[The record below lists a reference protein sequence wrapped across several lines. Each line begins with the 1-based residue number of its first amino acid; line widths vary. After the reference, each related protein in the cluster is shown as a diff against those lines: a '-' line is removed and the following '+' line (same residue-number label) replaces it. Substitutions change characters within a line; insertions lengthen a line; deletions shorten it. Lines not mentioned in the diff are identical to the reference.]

1 MVTAED
7 LPYIPAAAKRLSIM
21 LRAIALLGAAG
32 APSSA
37 PTSERR
43 RAALATRRRGHQR
56 RDDRRGSR
64 EPDVPRPR
72 LRRQRGAYLVDL
84 HEKKA
89 VFDFCGGMMFQL
101 VLTDALVDKL
111 KGPDAPNVVIHDAA
125 TRRMSQVPGYDKSNY
140 ADDATFFHGREV
152 RKVPN
157 AAGGMNF
164 VLQLSAVE
172 DKDGWVAGKETAT
185 TAGARLVPRLARR
198 QAPRGRGRRGVPG
211 GGTGRTRFTLNHRF
225 YLHLDN
231 TNRLWLSA
239 EDGCEGRLVDPG
251 EKKKLFGLFWQPIV

>member
-1 MVTAED
+1 
-7 LPYIPAAAKRLSIM
+7 M

-32 APSSA
+32 RAFQAPALGVAA
-37 PTSERR
+37 PLSQ
-43 RAALATRRRGHQR
+43 RAAAATSAEMTDVALENPTC
-56 RDDRRGSR
+56 RDRDYADNAAR
-64 EPDVPRPR
+64 
-72 LRRQRGAYLVDL
+72 YLVDL

-101 VLTDALVDKL
+101 VLTDALVEKL
-111 KGPDAPNVVIHDAA
+111 KGPDAPKVVIHDAA
-125 TRRMSQVPGYDKSNY
+125 TRRMAQVPGYDKSNF

-164 VLQLSAVE
+164 VLQLSASGE
-172 DKDGWVAGKETAT
+172 DKDGWVAGERDGYDGWGHDSSRVWRDGKRLEDEGV
-185 TAGARLVPRLARR
+185 AGFRERYGPNS
-198 QAPRGRGRRGVPG
+198 
-211 GGTGRTRFTLNHRF
+211 FTLNHRL

-231 TNRLWLSA
+231 TNQLWLSA

-251 EKKKLFGLFWQPIV
+251 EKKKLFGLF

>member
-1 MVTAED
+1 M
-7 LPYIPAAAKRLSIM
+7 L
-21 LRAIALLGAAG
+21 LRAIAVIGTVGRAFRAPALSTATPLSRRSAA
-32 APSSA
+32 ATSA
-37 PTSERR
+37 EMTDVALENPTCRDR
-43 RAALATRRRGHQR
+43 DYADNAAR
-56 RDDRRGSR
+56 
-64 EPDVPRPR
+64 
-72 LRRQRGAYLVDL
+72 YLVDL

-125 TRRMSQVPGYDKSNY
+125 TRRMAQVPGYDKSNF
-140 ADDATFFHGREV
+140 ADDAVFFHGREV

-164 VLQLSAVE
+164 VLQLSASGE
-172 DKDGWVAGKETAT
+172 DKDGWVAGERDGYDGWGHDSSRVWRDGKRLEDEGV
-185 TAGARLVPRLARR
+185 AGFRERYGPNS
-198 QAPRGRGRRGVPG
+198 
-211 GGTGRTRFTLNHRF
+211 FTLNHRF

-231 TNRLWLSA
+231 TNQLWLSA

-251 EKKKLFGLFWQPIV
+251 EKKKLFGLF